1 MASVASTRDNGYNH
15 GPIRA
20 RGSWGTV
27 KTHDILAEADVRM
40 LPNTCGGRCPKAAA
54 VFGHGQHTT
63 WFNPGPVRARGF
75 LRPAGDAA
83 GRPSTT
89 AGRSPQ
95 RRARG
100 TKAAG
105 RPSTT
110 QPSPDDDEVLSSS
123 ESSLSATAFPSCT
136 AASSSDGSPVHLA
149 MQFRW
154 SQYFVVLAASP
165 KVCTTAHH
173 TDAHIHFHAQ
183 VRAAGRNIL
192 IHVNLHRAAHCD

>member
-1 MASVASTRDNGYNH
+1 METPFRFARFAHTFSEQWRTCVRMATSSPYESCRTNELSTSSERGHGTSTNDSGYN
-15 GPIRA
+15 PA
-20 RGSWGTV
+20 
-27 KTHDILAEADVRM
+27 
-40 LPNTCGGRCPKAAA
+40 
-54 VFGHGQHTT
+54 
-63 WFNPGPVRARGF
+63 PVRARGL
-75 LRPAGDAA
+75 LRPSGDAA

-100 TKAAG
+100 TRAAG

-110 QPSPDDDEVLSSS
+110 QPSPDEDEVPSSS
-123 ESSLSATAFPSCT
+123 ESSLSATASPSCT
-136 AASSSDGSPVHLA
+136 AATSSAGSPMNLA

-154 SQYFVVLAASP
+154 YQYFVVLVASP

-192 IHVNLHRAAHCD
+192 IHVNLHRAAHCDQSSRDGT

>member
-1 MASVASTRDNGYNH
+1 MRVTTSSPYGSSRTNH
-15 GPIRA
+15 
-20 RGSWGTV
+20 
-27 KTHDILAEADVRM
+27 L
-40 LPNTCGGRCPKAAA
+40 NTSSER
-54 VFGHGQHTT
+54 GHGTST
-63 WFNPGPVRARGF
+63 NDSGYNPGPVRARGL
-75 LRPAGDAA
+75 LRPSGDAA

-100 TKAAG
+100 TTAAG

-110 QPSPDDDEVLSSS
+110 QPSPDEDEVLSSS
-123 ESSLSATAFPSCT
+123 ESSLSAAAFPSCT
-136 AASSSDGSPVHLA
+136 AASSSVGSPVHLA

-154 SQYFVVLAASP
+154 SQYFVVLTASP

-192 IHVNLHRAAHCD
+192 IHVNPHRAAHCDQSSRDGA